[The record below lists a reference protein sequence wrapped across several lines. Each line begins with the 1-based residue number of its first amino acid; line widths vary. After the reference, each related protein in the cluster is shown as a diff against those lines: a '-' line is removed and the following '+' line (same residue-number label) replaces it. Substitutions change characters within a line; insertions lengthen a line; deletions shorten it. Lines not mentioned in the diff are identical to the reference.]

1 MKNSIA
7 KRSQLLL
14 VDDHHLVLDGICL
27 LLDKIPEVEVADAVT
42 SGLEAKSLILERDYD
57 IYILDVSIP
66 DFSGFDLIS
75 LIRAR
80 NPKGR
85 IIVNTMHEE
94 VWTVNRLGTCGVN
107 AVVLKSADTS
117 DLLAAV
123 RCVMAG
129 EFYASERFDGI
140 WRKIRENNIDINER
154 NMALTR
160 RESEILQSVANGLST
175 KQIAEE
181 HHISDNTVETYRR
194 RLMVKL
200 DAKNSVDLVVK
211 ALKLGLVKIE
221 Q

>member
-42 SGLEAKSLILERDYD
+42 SGLEAKRLILKRDYD